1 MSATKKLRAG
11 NSELTK
17 LKVLWR
23 DSLAEDAKSYW
34 QELFVSPDHT
44 QAQIRQ
50 LIASKLKIN
59 LRFDKQL
66 NAFRDWEMEQRQLEL
81 EEERQQE
88 DERRFIEEFGSDNL
102 DLIREKVLK
111 KSYARSIAKGDF
123 KSARATVVQD
133 LNVEKVNLDKRK
145 VAILEKKAAAFD
157 QAKDVLTN
165 KELSEE
171 QRAQR
176 MREVFGI
183 SK

>member
-23 DSLAEDAKSYW
+23 DSLSEDSKAYW
-34 QELFVSPDHT
+34 QELFVSPEST

-66 NAFRDWEMEQRQLEL
+66 NAFRDWEQEQRLRDE
-81 EEERQQE
+81 EEERQE
-88 DERRFIEEFGSDNL
+88 ADERRFIEEFGADNL

-111 KSYARSIAKGDF
+111 KSYARSVAAGDF

-145 VAILEKKAAAFD
+145 VAILEKKAA
-157 QAKDVLTN
+157 QADETEKALKDSELTP
-165 KELSEE
+165 E
-171 QRAQR
+171 QREQR
-176 MREVFGI
+176 IKEIYGRA
-183 SK
+183 